1 MRTSSS
7 NHHNSS
13 RTKSLVNHQAN
24 NQKPQIN
31 LIGGELVAL
40 INGLIE
46 SIKEYYQVSLS
57 NNSDA
62 NNIFLFYKEEEQK
75 VQNLLNEIINNNQ
88 YQKINE
94 VFDEF
99 NIMNK
104 IIVQLQDNSNSF
116 IQNLNLFFE
125 DAKIIIK
132 KIREQRQRQITENN
146 SKMNDAMQVKT
157 PSLKQVEAKS
167 DSMTQINQLYNQIL
181 QSLNKFADFNYIIEG
196 YDSESANHYS
206 NLQDFIKKD
215 LFALFNIIN
224 QNKSSEAS
232 VFTADHNGQRSKSIG
247 KDLNKEVERLKKLIL
262 AKDNKINQ
270 LMIQFNNIKTN
281 YTEGNNVNFQY
292 LNTDSNENSKI
303 RELEK
308 IINDKDMKLRTI
320 TNRFKN
326 TRLDN
331 MQNIVAEKDTEIF
344 HLKQQLNIYEQN
356 EQKFNKQLDE
366 LNNQFQNK
374 SMQYERQI
382 NILKNN
388 LSKYINNNNNQ
399 RLLQKKNF
407 NMDNNAASRSDNN
420 LNLNFQNNLED
431 IKNQYASNLGVVNNK
446 NMNLTK
452 IIKLQKITINK
463 LQKEISNYKNQIDQY
478 EQLNKRQIEEMN
490 NNVYKNNKIIE
501 QKDEL
506 IKKLREKIEIP
517 NSQINI
523 NMSNQSNNNEII
535 LLKLENEKLQ
545 KEIALLKLSPQYN
558 DNNISSLY
566 TNNFKELQQLNIKY
580 MEDNNSLKIKIAKME
595 QEIKQLTSKNEEL
608 EQLNHQQNN
617 KITNL
622 DAEIKKKEE
631 QIEGMQDFI
640 AKLQSKLENED
651 FIVPKIRSDSKVQKK
666 DSGLTK
672 YSNEKYTKKIEN
684 LLDLLNKANKDISLL
699 QNKNKE
705 LQFKLDEKKA
715 EEELSG
721 FRTEDVNFSNYEEEF
736 DLRKMIN
743 GAKDK
748 NRSEDIN
755 IDYPGM
761 QGVKD
766 KNKELQLR
774 MNMLIEQVKILISN
788 INCNNVKIK
797 PQISKLCQLMR
808 IPAKNIPLIIAGK
821 KKKLILGLVD

>member
-1 MRTSSS
+1 MRTSLT
-7 NHHNSS
+7 NQQNSS
-13 RTKSLVNHQAN
+13 KNKSLINQQPN
-24 NQKPQIN
+24 NTKPKMN
-31 LIGGELVAL
+31 LISGELVAL

-104 IIVQLQDNSNSF
+104 IIVQLQDNSKSF

-146 SKMNDAMQVKT
+146 SKMNDEKHLKT
-157 PSLKQVEAKS
+157 NSLRQMELDS
-167 DSMTQINQLYNQIL
+167 NSMTQINQLYIQIL

-196 YDSESANHYS
+196 YDSDSAKYYS

-215 LFALFNIIN
+215 LHALFNIIN
-224 QNKSSEAS
+224 QNKTSKTSI
-232 VFTADHNGQRSKSIG
+232 FTAEHNGTRSKSIG
-247 KDLNKEVERLKKLIL
+247 KDLNREIARLKKLNL
-262 AKDNKINQ
+262 SKDVKINQ
-270 LMIQFNNIKTN
+270 LMIQFNNLKTN
-281 YTEGNNVNFQY
+281 YTEGNNINFQH
-292 LNTDSNENSKI
+292 LNTDGNEKSKI

-308 IINDKDMKLRTI
+308 IINDKDMKLRAL
-320 TNRFKN
+320 TNRLKT

-331 MQNIVAEKDTEIF
+331 IENTIAEKDSEIF
-344 HLKQQLNIYEQN
+344 NLKQQLSIYEQN
-356 EQKFNKQLDE
+356 ELKFNKQLDD

-388 LSKYINNNNNQ
+388 LSKYINNNNQ
-399 RLLQKKNF
+399 QLLQKNNF
-407 NMDNNAASRSDNN
+407 NMDNNTISRSDNN

-431 IKNQYASNLGVVNNK
+431 IKNQYSSNLGVGNNK
-446 NMNLTK
+446 NMNLAK
-452 IIKLQKITINK
+452 IIKQQNITINK
-463 LQKEISNYKNQIDQY
+463 LQKEILSYKNQIVQN
-478 EQLNKRQIEEMN
+478 EQLNKRKIEEMN
-490 NNVYKNNKIIE
+490 NNIYKNNKIIE
-501 QKDEL
+501 QKEEI

-523 NMSNQSNNNEII
+523 NMSNQSNSNEII

-545 KEIALLKLSPQYN
+545 KEIALLKLSPQN
-558 DNNISSLY
+558 NNNINSLY

-580 MEDNNSLKIKIAKME
+580 MEENNSLKIKIAQMD
-595 QEIKQLTSKNEEL
+595 QEINQLTSKNEEL
-608 EQLNHQQNN
+608 NQLNNQQKD
-617 KITNL
+617 KISDL
-622 DAEIKKKEE
+622 DAEITKKKE
-631 QIEGMQDFI
+631 QIEVMQDFI
-640 AKLQSKLENED
+640 AKLQFKLENQD
-651 FIVPKIRSDSKVQKK
+651 FIVPRTRSDSKVQKK
-666 DSGLTK
+666 DSGLSK
-672 YSNEKYTKKIEN
+672 DPNEVYTKKIEN

-705 LQFKLDEKKA
+705 LQLKLDNKNA

-721 FRTEDVNFSNYEEEF
+721 FRTEDNNFSNYEEEF

-766 KNKELQLR
+766 KNKELQQR
-774 MNMLIEQVKILISN
+774 MNMFIEQVKILISN
-788 INCNNVKIK
+788 INCNNAKIK
-797 PQISKLCQLMR
+797 PQINQLCQLMR

-821 KKKLILGLVD
+821 KKKQILGLVD

>member
-1 MRTSSS
+1 M
-7 NHHNSS
+7 
-13 RTKSLVNHQAN
+13 
-24 NQKPQIN
+24 
-31 LIGGELVAL
+31 
-40 INGLIE
+40 
-46 SIKEYYQVSLS
+46 
-57 NNSDA
+57 D
-62 NNIFLFYKEEEQK
+62 EE
-75 VQNLLNEIINNNQ
+75 
-88 YQKINE
+88 
-94 VFDEF
+94 
-99 NIMNK
+99 
-104 IIVQLQDNSNSF
+104 
-116 IQNLNLFFE
+116 
-125 DAKIIIK
+125 
-132 KIREQRQRQITENN
+132 
-146 SKMNDAMQVKT
+146 
-157 PSLKQVEAKS
+157 
-167 DSMTQINQLYNQIL
+167 
-181 QSLNKFADFNYIIEG
+181 
-196 YDSESANHYS
+196 
-206 NLQDFIKKD
+206 
-215 LFALFNIIN
+215 NII
-224 QNKSSEAS
+224 Q
-232 VFTADHNGQRSKSIG
+232 
-247 KDLNKEVERLKKLIL
+247 
-262 AKDNKINQ
+262 
-270 LMIQFNNIKTN
+270 
-281 YTEGNNVNFQY
+281 
-292 LNTDSNENSKI
+292 
-303 RELEK
+303 
-308 IINDKDMKLRTI
+308 
-320 TNRFKN
+320 
-326 TRLDN
+326 
-331 MQNIVAEKDTEIF
+331 
-344 HLKQQLNIYEQN
+344 
-356 EQKFNKQLDE
+356 
-366 LNNQFQNK
+366 
-374 SMQYERQI
+374 
-382 NILKNN
+382 
-388 LSKYINNNNNQ
+388 
-399 RLLQKKNF
+399 
-407 NMDNNAASRSDNN
+407 
-420 LNLNFQNNLED
+420 
-431 IKNQYASNLGVVNNK
+431 
-446 NMNLTK
+446 
-452 IIKLQKITINK
+452 
-463 LQKEISNYKNQIDQY
+463 
-478 EQLNKRQIEEMN
+478 
-490 NNVYKNNKIIE
+490 
-501 QKDEL
+501 
-506 IKKLREKIEIP
+506 

-580 MEDNNSLKIKIAKME
+580 MEDNNSLKIKISKME

-651 FIVPKIRSDSKVQKK
+651 FIVPKTRSDSKVQKK

-672 YSNEKYTKKIEN
+672 YLNEKYTKKIEN

-736 DLRKMIN
+736 DLRKMIK

-788 INCNNVKIK
+788 INCNNAKIK

>member
-1 MRTSSS
+1 MRTSLT
-7 NHHNSS
+7 NQQNSYKN
-13 RTKSLVNHQAN
+13 KSLINQQPN
-24 NQKPQIN
+24 NTKPKMN
-31 LIGGELVAL
+31 LISGELVAL

-146 SKMNDAMQVKT
+146 SKMNDEKHLKT
-157 PSLKQVEAKS
+157 NSLRQMELDS
-167 DSMTQINQLYNQIL
+167 NSMTQINQLYIQIL
-181 QSLNKFADFNYIIEG
+181 QSLNKFADFIYIIEG
-196 YDSESANHYS
+196 YDSDSAKYYS

-215 LFALFNIIN
+215 LHALFNIIN
-224 QNKSSEAS
+224 QNKTSKTSI
-232 VFTADHNGQRSKSIG
+232 FTAEHNGTRSKSIG
-247 KDLNKEVERLKKLIL
+247 KDLNREIERLKKLNL
-262 AKDNKINQ
+262 SKDIKINQ
-270 LMIQFNNIKTN
+270 LMIQFNNLKTN
-281 YTEGNNVNFQY
+281 YTEGNNINFQP
-292 LNTDSNENSKI
+292 LNTDGNEKTKI

-308 IINDKDMKLRTI
+308 IINDKDMKLRSL
-320 TNRFKN
+320 TNRLK
-326 TRLDN
+326 TTKLDN
-331 MQNIVAEKDTEIF
+331 IQNTIAEKDSEIF
-344 HLKQQLNIYEQN
+344 NLKQQLSIYEQN
-356 EQKFNKQLDE
+356 ELKFNKQLDD
-366 LNNQFQNK
+366 LNSQFQNK

-388 LSKYINNNNNQ
+388 LSKYINNNNQ
-399 RLLQKKNF
+399 QLLQKNNF
-407 NMDNNAASRSDNN
+407 NMDSNTISRSDNN

-431 IKNQYASNLGVVNNK
+431 IKNQYSSNLGVGNNK
-446 NMNLTK
+446 NMNLAK
-452 IIKLQKITINK
+452 IIKQQNFTINK
-463 LQKEISNYKNQIDQY
+463 LQKEILSYKNQIVQN
-478 EQLNKRQIEEMN
+478 EQLNKRKIEEMN
-490 NNVYKNNKIIE
+490 NNIYKNNKIIE
-501 QKDEL
+501 QKEEI

-523 NMSNQSNNNEII
+523 NMSNQSNSNEIL

-545 KEIALLKLSPQYN
+545 KEIALLKLSPQN
-558 DNNISSLY
+558 NNNINSLY

-580 MEDNNSLKIKIAKME
+580 MEENNSLKIKIAQME
-595 QEIKQLTSKNEEL
+595 QEINKLTSKNEEL
-608 EQLNHQQNN
+608 NLLNNQQKD
-617 KITNL
+617 KISDL
-622 DAEIKKKEE
+622 DAEITKKKE
-631 QIEGMQDFI
+631 QIEVMQEFI
-640 AKLQSKLENED
+640 AKLQFKLENQD
-651 FIVPKIRSDSKVQKK
+651 FIVPRTRSDSKVQKK
-666 DSGLTK
+666 DSGLSK
-672 YSNEKYTKKIEN
+672 DPNEVYTKKIEN

-705 LQFKLDEKKA
+705 LQLKLDDKNA

-721 FRTEDVNFSNYEEEF
+721 FRTEDNNFSNYEEEF

-766 KNKELQLR
+766 KNKELQQR
-774 MNMLIEQVKILISN
+774 VNMLSEQVKILISN
-788 INCNNVKIK
+788 ININNKIK
-797 PQISKLCQLMR
+797 PQISQLCQLMK
-808 IPAKNIPLIIAGK
+808 IPPKNIQLIIAGK
-821 KKKLILGLVD
+821 NKKQNLGIID

>member
-1 MRTSSS
+1 MRTSLT
-7 NHHNSS
+7 NQQNSS
-13 RTKSLVNHQAN
+13 KNKSLINQQPN
-24 NQKPQIN
+24 NTKPKMN
-31 LIGGELVAL
+31 LISGELVAL

-146 SKMNDAMQVKT
+146 SKMNDEKHLKT
-157 PSLKQVEAKS
+157 NSLRQMELDS
-167 DSMTQINQLYNQIL
+167 NSMTQINQLYIQIL

-196 YDSESANHYS
+196 YDSDSAKYYS

-215 LFALFNIIN
+215 LHALFNIIN
-224 QNKSSEAS
+224 QNKTSKTSI
-232 VFTADHNGQRSKSIG
+232 FTAEHNGTRSKSIG
-247 KDLNKEVERLKKLIL
+247 KDLNREIARLKKLNL
-262 AKDNKINQ
+262 SKDVKINQ
-270 LMIQFNNIKTN
+270 LMIQFNNLKTN
-281 YTEGNNVNFQY
+281 YTEGNNINFQH
-292 LNTDSNENSKI
+292 LNTDGNEKSKI

-308 IINDKDMKLRTI
+308 IINDKDMKLRAL
-320 TNRFKN
+320 TNRLKT

-331 MQNIVAEKDTEIF
+331 IENTIAEKDSEIF
-344 HLKQQLNIYEQN
+344 NLKQQLSIYEQN
-356 EQKFNKQLDE
+356 ELKFNKQLDD

-388 LSKYINNNNNQ
+388 LSKYINNNNQ
-399 RLLQKKNF
+399 QLLQKNNF
-407 NMDNNAASRSDNN
+407 NMDNNTISRSDNN

-431 IKNQYASNLGVVNNK
+431 IKNQYSSNLGVGNNK
-446 NMNLTK
+446 NMNLAK
-452 IIKLQKITINK
+452 IIKQQNITINK
-463 LQKEISNYKNQIDQY
+463 LQKEILSYKNQIVQN
-478 EQLNKRQIEEMN
+478 EQLNKRKIEEMN
-490 NNVYKNNKIIE
+490 NNIYKNNKIIE
-501 QKDEL
+501 QKEEI

-523 NMSNQSNNNEII
+523 NMSNQSNSNEII

-545 KEIALLKLSPQYN
+545 KEIALLKLSPQN
-558 DNNISSLY
+558 NNNINSLY

-580 MEDNNSLKIKIAKME
+580 MEENNSLKIKIAQMD
-595 QEIKQLTSKNEEL
+595 QEINQLTSKNEEL
-608 EQLNHQQNN
+608 NQLNNQQKD
-617 KITNL
+617 KISDL
-622 DAEIKKKEE
+622 DAEITKKKE
-631 QIEGMQDFI
+631 QIEVMQDFI
-640 AKLQSKLENED
+640 AKLQFKLENQD
-651 FIVPKIRSDSKVQKK
+651 FIVPRTRSDSKVQKK
-666 DSGLTK
+666 DSGLSK
-672 YSNEKYTKKIEN
+672 DPNEVYTKKIEN

-705 LQFKLDEKKA
+705 LQLKLDNKNA

-721 FRTEDVNFSNYEEEF
+721 FRTEDNNFSNYEEEF

-766 KNKELQLR
+766 KNKELQQR
-774 MNMLIEQVKILISN
+774 MNMFIEQVKILISN
-788 INCNNVKIK
+788 INCNNAKIK
-797 PQISKLCQLMR
+797 PQINQLCQLMR

-821 KKKLILGLVD
+821 KKKQILGLVD

>member
-1 MRTSSS
+1 MRTSLT
-7 NHHNSS
+7 NQQNS
-13 RTKSLVNHQAN
+13 TKNKSLINQQPN
-24 NQKPQIN
+24 NSKPKMN
-31 LIGGELVAL
+31 LISGELVAL

-146 SKMNDAMQVKT
+146 SKMNDEKHLKT
-157 PSLKQVEAKS
+157 NSLKQMELDS
-167 DSMTQINQLYNQIL
+167 NSMTQINQLYIQIL

-196 YDSESANHYS
+196 YDSDSAKYYS

-215 LFALFNIIN
+215 LHALFNILN
-224 QNKSSEAS
+224 QNKTSKTSI
-232 VFTADHNGQRSKSIG
+232 FTAEHNGQRSKSIG
-247 KDLNKEVERLKKLIL
+247 KDLTREIARLKKLNL
-262 AKDNKINQ
+262 SKDVKINQ
-270 LMIQFNNIKTN
+270 LMIQFNNLKTN
-281 YTEGNNVNFQY
+281 YTEGNNINFQP
-292 LNTDSNENSKI
+292 LNTDGNEKSKI

-308 IINDKDMKLRTI
+308 IINDKDMKLRAL
-320 TNRFKN
+320 TNRLKS

-331 MQNIVAEKDTEIF
+331 IENTIAEKDSEIF
-344 HLKQQLNIYEQN
+344 NLKQQLSIYEQN
-356 EQKFNKQLDE
+356 ELKFNKQLDD

-382 NILKNN
+382 SILKNN
-388 LSKYINNNNNQ
+388 LSKYINNNNQ
-399 RLLQKKNF
+399 QLLQKNNF
-407 NMDNNAASRSDNN
+407 NIDNNTISRSDNN
-420 LNLNFQNNLED
+420 LNINFQNNLED
-431 IKNQYASNLGVVNNK
+431 IKNQYSSNVGVGNNK
-446 NMNLTK
+446 NMNLAK
-452 IIKLQKITINK
+452 IIKQQNFTINK
-463 LQKEISNYKNQIDQY
+463 LQKEILSYKNQIVQN
-478 EQLNKRQIEEMN
+478 EQLNKRKIEEMN
-490 NNVYKNNKIIE
+490 NNIYKNNKIIE
-501 QKDEL
+501 QKEEI

-523 NMSNQSNNNEII
+523 NMSNQSNSNEIL

-545 KEIALLKLSPQYN
+545 KEIALLKLSPQN
-558 DNNISSLY
+558 NNNINSLY

-580 MEDNNSLKIKIAKME
+580 MEENNSLKIKIAQME
-595 QEIKQLTSKNEEL
+595 QEINKLTSKNEEL
-608 EQLNHQQNN
+608 NLLNNQQKD
-617 KITNL
+617 KISDL
-622 DAEIKKKEE
+622 DAEITKKKE
-631 QIEGMQDFI
+631 QIEVMQEFI
-640 AKLQSKLENED
+640 AKLQFKLENQD
-651 FIVPKIRSDSKVQKK
+651 FIVPRTRSDSKVQKK
-666 DSGLTK
+666 DSGLSK
-672 YSNEKYTKKIEN
+672 DPNEVYTKKIEN

-705 LQFKLDEKKA
+705 LQLKLDDKNA

-721 FRTEDVNFSNYEEEF
+721 FRTEDNNFSNYEEEF

-766 KNKELQLR
+766 KNKELQQR

-788 INCNNVKIK
+788 INCNNAKIK
-797 PQISKLCQLMR
+797 PQINQLCQLMR

-821 KKKLILGLVD
+821 KKKQILGLVD